1 MNHTSASRREF
12 LRRASALAGSVGPAA
27 LPFAMNLASMNAAV
41 AQTADYKAIVCLF
54 LYGGNDSAN
63 MVLPTD
69 TASWDAYT
77 TVRNTGTDPIA
88 LKAVGTAKDAAAA
101 LGGVLPLAPNFTVFA
116 ENNTRSFALHP
127 AMPEMQALFNQAR
140 VGIIANA
147 GPLIQP
153 MTKAEYQSLSLIH
166 I

>member
-101 LGGVLPLAPNFTVFA
+101 AGSPAALGGVLPLAPNFTVFA

-140 VGIIANA
+140 
-147 GPLIQP
+147 
-153 MTKAEYQSLSLIH
+153 
-166 I
+166 